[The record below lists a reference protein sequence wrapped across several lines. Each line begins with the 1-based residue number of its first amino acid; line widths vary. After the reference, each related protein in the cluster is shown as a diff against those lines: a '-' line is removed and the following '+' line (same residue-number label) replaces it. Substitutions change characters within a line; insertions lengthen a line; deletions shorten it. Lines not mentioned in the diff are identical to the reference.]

1 MNPAL
6 QVFVAFL
13 AGLGAGIAV
22 PEEAIIGVV
31 EPVGTL
37 WINALRMPIL
47 PLIVMLTI
55 AGIAKARDTRE
66 AGALTG
72 RALLTFLVLL
82 VAATALMTTLAP
94 LLLSGLPLDP
104 AATATL
110 RASASSDVASGGAQL
125 SVSGWLLALIPTN
138 PIKAGADGAL
148 LPMVVFALLYG
159 LALTRLPGEQR
170 TRQGDGAQGIA
181 DVLIVITRWVLK
193 LAPIGVFA
201 LAYGLGAKVGVPA
214 AAAVAWYLVVLSIT
228 VLIGGLLLGVITM
241 VVGRVAPRPFL
252 EAVGPAVVI
261 AFSSRSSLA
270 GLPALITGV
279 REKLRLPES
288 VIGVVIP
295 LAASL
300 FKFNAAMSWALG
312 AVFVGALYGVPLHAA
327 QLVTFGVG
335 TVLLS
340 MTTPGIPSGGFLVQ
354 APLYLAVG
362 LPPEGLGILIAVDLI
377 PDSFKSAINVAG
389 FASAAVIVGRGAGDG
404 PGAPKP
410 PTATPLRAGPAV

>member
-6 QVFVAFL
+6 QVLLAFL

-22 PEEAIIGVV
+22 PAEAILRAV

-72 RALLTFLVLL
+72 RAVLTFLVLL
-82 VAATALMTTLAP
+82 VVFTAIMTALAP
-94 LLLSGLPLDP
+94 LLLAGLPLDP
-104 AATATL
+104 AATDAL
-110 RASASSDVASGGAQL
+110 RASASSEAASGGAQL
-125 SVSGWLLALIPTN
+125 SVTGWLLSLIPTN
-138 PIKAGADGAL
+138 PIKAAADGAL
-148 LPMVVFALLYG
+148 LPLVFFALLYG
-159 LALTRLPGEQR
+159 LALTRMPNDVR
-170 TRQGDGAQGIA
+170 TRQGEGAQGIA
-181 DVLIVITRWVLK
+181 DVLIVMIRWVLL

-201 LAYGLGAKVGVPA
+201 LAYGLGAKVGAPA
-214 AAAVAWYLVVLSIT
+214 AAAVARYLVVTSLAIL
-228 VLIGGLLLGVITM
+228 VGGLLLGIITV
-241 VVGRVAPRPFL
+241 VVGRVSPKVFLAAIAPAL
-252 EAVGPAVVI
+252 VI

-270 GLPALITGV
+270 ALPVLITGV
-279 REKLRLPES
+279 REKLRLPEP

-295 LAASL
+295 LAASI
-300 FKFNAAMSWALG
+300 FKFNAAITWALG
-312 AVFVGALYGVPLHAA
+312 AVFVGALYGVELHAA
-327 QLVTFGVG
+327 QLVTFGIG

-340 MTTPGIPSGGFLVQ
+340 LTTPGIPSGGFLVQ

-377 PDSFKSAINVAG
+377 PDVFKTAINVTG
-389 FASAAVIVGRGAGDG
+389 YASAAVIAGRGR
-404 PGAPKP
+404 
-410 PTATPLRAGPAV
+410 TALATGGSA